1 METKNMEKSYYQN
14 FYKLEMAMQNNDHNV
29 IIFGPESS
37 GKCEAIERCLELFS
51 VSQSI
56 ALCTSKGVLMS
67 IASRKENIDCFCW
80 NTSQKTIDC
89 DKIPNKYNLIII
101 DGYCENWEEMINSHS
116 TARIIMAMR
125 IRSFRD
131 LSGDIKQ
138 RFKIASKTGM
148 VDDQN
153 RVKGI
158 LQIKKYA

>member
-1 METKNMEKSYYQN
+1 
-14 FYKLEMAMQNNDHNV
+14 
-29 IIFGPESS
+29 
-37 GKCEAIERCLELFS
+37 
-51 VSQSI
+51 
-56 ALCTSKGVLMS
+56 MS